1 MALAGGRVASS
12 SPLSGR
18 AGRWSPAGQRGG
30 SLQQA
35 HLHVQITVPRVSRA
49 PTGRPCVSTVE
60 EHDDAGRAGE
70 KHDGPYVRAH
80 THIIGQIDPI
90 DLLIFEIVAVILDRP
105 IQVLVPRPGQEML
118 AVLEDGLPNM
128 CRSVVGP
135 SGWGQLLPFKLG
147 TCIVANQ
154 SDKMRSNINYILVL
168 F

>member
-18 AGRWSPAGQRGG
+18 AGRRSPAGQRGG

-70 KHDGPYVRAH
+70 KHDGPYVRGH
-80 THIIGQIDPI
+80 TPPVPI
-90 DLLIFEIVAVILDRP
+90 YLPEDYLLLIFQCL
-105 IQVLVPRPGQEML
+105 
-118 AVLEDGLPNM
+118 
-128 CRSVVGP
+128 RSVQRKKNG
-135 SGWGQLLPFKLG
+135 
-147 TCIVANQ
+147 
-154 SDKMRSNINYILVL
+154 
-168 F
+168 